1 MGANTPEAKV
11 KNYAK
16 GRLKREL
23 PGVWLYSAP
32 GGFFGQAGTPDLL
45 GLWQGVFF
53 VIEVKADSRKDPTK
67 LQWKR
72 LKELKEQGAI
82 SAVLRGRDV
91 AKMDKIIEAI
101 RRRADEFAN
110 LIF

>member
-1 MGANTPEAKV
+1 MGTTPEGKV

-16 GRLKREL
+16 NRLKREL

-32 GGFFGQAGTPDLL
+32 GGMYGQAGTPDLL

-53 VIEVKADSRKDPTK
+53 AIEFKADSNKDPTK

-72 LKELKEQGAI
+72 LTELKDQGAI

-101 RRRADEFAN
+101 RRRADEFAHC
-110 LIF
+110 IF